1 MQILL
6 NPRVLFNPIH
16 RKLENEHMI
25 HTSPLPGVVFVMI
38 LRLASTLYTRWSDGP
53 VPMLAIT

>member
-25 HTSPLPGVVFVMI
+25 HTSSLPGVVFVII
-38 LRLASTLYTRWSDGP
+38 LRLSSTLNTGTLEGATAQSQ
-53 VPMLAIT
+53 L

>member
-25 HTSPLPGVVFVMI
+25 HTSSLPGVVFVII
-38 LRLASTLYTRWSDGP
+38 LRLASTLYTGTLEGATAQS
-53 VPMLAIT
+53 